1 LFIFVSTVKIGPFL
15 SAARGLLLE
24 ASILAFFQEIFACPT
39 DVAQSIGRRAIDRR
53 YPMHAII
60 LKQGDHASA
69 TYLLVLGRAQAT
81 TYGADGQAVILR
93 EFERGD
99 FFGALAL
106 GEPAPEDADV
116 IALEDVRAS
125 VFRALDFLA
134 LIESYGCVGLVVSR
148 MLLKQLRASSVRIV
162 ESTTLS
168 AAGRVYVE
176 LLRLARQ
183 GDGTTIRPAPVLSA
197 LATRV
202 HSTRETV
209 SRTINALER
218 RGIIRRDAG
227 ALVILAPRRLEEM
240 AV

>member
-1 LFIFVSTVKIGPFL
+1 M
-15 SAARGLLLE
+15 E

-183 GDGTTIRPAPVLSA
+183 GDGKTIRPAPVLSA